1 MNFAREE
8 KKGRFI
14 ATIAIFCAIFMFFS
28 FRIFKIQIID
38 GKSDDKANTESVDT
52 SIVKATRGQ
61 ILDCNGKVLVG
72 NRQGNDIIFNAAS
85 FPSTSKQEERN
96 KIIISLIRLFEK
108 NGQDWNDDL
117 PIIIDEKGNFVFE
130 EDREKDITEMKSRDM
145 LRLNKYATADDC
157 MNALVEKYKLQ
168 DFNKVE
174 QRKIASVCYE
184 MRAKAFNT
192 ANPYTFA
199 NDVSNEIASVIKE
212 NSRTYVG
219 VDVEVVTYREYTDGE
234 IAPHILGVTGVINAE
249 EYADLKDD
257 GYAMDDILGKTG
269 IEAKYEENLKGKN
282 GVKYVS
288 TATDGTQTSEIKGLE
303 NGNNIVL
310 TIDSGVQKVAQD
322 SLKALCDS
330 MTTANSGGGAV
341 VVMNCRTGE
350 VLAIASYP
358 TFNLSTYYDDYTKL
372 ATNTDSPLYNRA
384 LLSTYAP
391 GSTAKVSTAIGCLEE
406 GLITEYSTKYCGYYY
421 PYKGHNFVCQIS
433 HDDNNITVKTALQD
447 SCNSFFFYYGGEKL
461 GIEKLNM
468 YRELLGLGQPT
479 GIELPENVGVL
490 DSPSY
495 RTSIGQTW
503 QPGFSL
509 QSAIGQAGNLFTPI
523 QLCNYVSTV
532 ANGGTRYSAHII
544 KSILS
549 SDNTKTILNNEP
561 KVVTETGF
569 SKTNL
574 DIVKAGMRL
583 VVTKGSCKSNFG
595 QLDVAVACK
604 TGTSEVDKIINNKT
618 VTCTNGFNISFAPYD
633 NPEIAVAVAIEGA
646 TSGGSC
652 APVACDIYNYYFN
665 KTTVTDEDD
674 ETQEATEDT
683 VDSDLIG

>member
-583 VVTKGSCKSNFG
+583 VVTNGSCKSNFG

>member
-288 TATDGTQTSEIKGLE
+288 TATDGTQTTEIKGLE

-330 MTTANSGGGAV
+330 MSTANSGGGAV

-561 KVVTETGF
+561 KVVTETEF

-583 VVTKGSCKSNFG
+583 VVTNGSCKSNFG

-674 ETQEATEDT
+674 EIQNATEDT